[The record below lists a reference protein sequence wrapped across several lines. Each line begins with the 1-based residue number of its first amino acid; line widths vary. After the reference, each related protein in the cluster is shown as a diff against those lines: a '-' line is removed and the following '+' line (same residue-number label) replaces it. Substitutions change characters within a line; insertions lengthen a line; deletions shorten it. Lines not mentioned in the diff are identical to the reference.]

1 MEINEI
7 RQIVSWLDE
16 VDIYSIELTRAG
28 TILRVK
34 MSNEA
39 GPFAHRSACANHD
52 LPEAQAVASDGA
64 VTVTAASV
72 GAAGM
77 SLSGGGLTRPVVF
90 EADPSSIDMSGKFT
104 LGIRPDKIEIVSAGE
119 GEIAGTVRLVERLG
133 TESHVHIS
141 LEDGRGMTAV
151 VRGTHPVANGETVHL
166 RLAAQHC
173 YLFDAEGNAMRRR
186 LDAETQALIDHEKGK
201 RVV

>member
-72 GAAGM
+72 GVFLRVHPYRASPLVSEGDAVQKGDIVG
-77 SLSGGGLTRPVVF
+77 LLRVAQLLLPVYAPQGGLIASVMV
-90 EADPSSIDMSGKFT
+90 ADGAAVGFGTPLMALKRSISNDSETG
-104 LGIRPDKIEIVSAGE
+104 GQR
-119 GEIAGTVRLVERLG
+119 
-133 TESHVHIS
+133 
-141 LEDGRGMTAV
+141 
-151 VRGTHPVANGETVHL
+151 NG
-166 RLAAQHC
+166 
-173 YLFDAEGNAMRRR
+173 N
-186 LDAETQALIDHEKGK
+186 
-201 RVV
+201 